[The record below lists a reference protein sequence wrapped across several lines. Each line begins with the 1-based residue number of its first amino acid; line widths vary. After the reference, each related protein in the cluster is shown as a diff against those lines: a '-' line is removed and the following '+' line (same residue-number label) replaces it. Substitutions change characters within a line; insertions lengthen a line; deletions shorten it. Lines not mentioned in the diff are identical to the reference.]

1 MKHLI
6 PVLLCFALLCGCSK
20 KQPADDLPPTQEPE
34 SIAYEVIP
42 ILYEDRVEQP
52 DGTLLVQFHF
62 ESPSLRALVNGKPM
76 EDPSTPA
83 QHDAQAKVDA
93 FSDAFAYI
101 ASEESRADTIAMAE
115 EQYSFMPDSF
125 SQGMNYAEEF
135 TYESHQMGNII
146 SIAGMYYSYLGGA
159 HPNTAY
165 SSWNF
170 DLESG
175 KFITLPELAEDP
187 EDFTSAVVDL
197 MEQQA
202 MEQFKDPTFGLGESF
217 SLEDIYWPDYRDVMQ
232 NWADTAS
239 VFLDASGMQIVFSAY
254 DLASYAAGPQMFT
267 IPYTALDLYWSDA
280 GRVTLGLST

>member
-1 MKHLI
+1 MKRLI

-83 QHDAQAKVDA
+83 QQDAQAKIDA

-175 KFITLPELAEDP
+175 NFFTLPALAEDP
-187 EDFTSAVVDL
+187 STFTLDIADQMEADATERSKDPEYGGDPDFTLTD
-197 MEQQA
+197 
-202 MEQFKDPTFGLGESF
+202 F
-217 SLEDIYWPDYRDVMQ
+217 YWPDYRQVLEQ
-232 NWADTAS
+232 WPELAS
-239 VFLDASGMQIVFSAY
+239 VYLGESGMQIIFSAY
-254 DLASYAAGPQMFT
+254 DLTYYAAGPQMFT
-267 IPYTALDLYWSDA
+267 IPYAELDSYWSDA
-280 GRVTLGLST
+280 GRATLGLNE